1 MRSFFAFSFKRP
13 VSFPE
18 GVLCIFLTYLGL
30 FFSTTSSGQL
40 ESRLKLQDISPE
52 NIKVGAQQT
61 AKYLPLISH
70 KNVAFVGNQTSTIGS
85 THVVD
90 TLLAMKV
97 NLKKIFFPEHG
108 FRGDEDAGAH
118 INTYKDK
125 KTGLPCISLYGK
137 ENKKPKP
144 QDLMDVDIVIFDIQ
158 DVGARFYTYIST
170 LHYVMEACAENNK
183 ELIVLDRPN
192 PNGFYVDGPV
202 LDMKFTSF
210 TGMHPV
216 PMVHGMTIGEYARM
230 INGEKWLSSGKQ
242 CKLTVIPV
250 ENYTHN
256 DQYQVPIKP
265 SPNLPTMSSIYMY
278 PSMCLF
284 EGTLVSVGRGTD
296 KPFQQFG
303 YPELTGGNV
312 KFTPVP
318 VKGASE
324 NPKYNGQT
332 CSGFDVSRYGE
343 VYIKY
348 YKKVYLY
355 WIINLYSTS
364 TVKEI
369 FFNNYFNLL
378 AGNDVLQQQI
388 KDGLS
393 EDQIR
398 KTWEPGLIK
407 FKQIRKKYLIY
418 IDFE

>member
-1 MRSFFAFSFKRP
+1 
-13 VSFPE
+13 
-18 GVLCIFLTYLGL
+18 
-30 FFSTTSSGQL
+30 
-40 ESRLKLQDISPE
+40 
-52 NIKVGAQQT
+52 
-61 AKYLPLISH
+61 
-70 KNVAFVGNQTSTIGS
+70 
-85 THVVD
+85 
-90 TLLAMKV
+90 
-97 NLKKIFFPEHG
+97 
-108 FRGDEDAGAH
+108 
-118 INTYKDK
+118 
-125 KTGLPCISLYGK
+125 
-137 ENKKPKP
+137 
-144 QDLMDVDIVIFDIQ
+144 
-158 DVGARFYTYIST
+158 
-170 LHYVMEACAENNK
+170 
-183 ELIVLDRPN
+183 
-192 PNGFYVDGPV
+192 
-202 LDMKFTSF
+202 
-210 TGMHPV
+210 
-216 PMVHGMTIGEYARM
+216 
-230 INGEKWLSSGKQ
+230 
-242 CKLTVIPV
+242 
-250 ENYTHN
+250 
-256 DQYQVPIKP
+256 
-265 SPNLPTMSSIYMY
+265 
-278 PSMCLF
+278 
-284 EGTLVSVGRGTD
+284 VGRGTD